1 MQAVHKMASR
11 LLMASTI
18 RTSGLQVAGAE
29 VSLIGW
35 LGGQA
40 LDQLPLED
48 TREQTASVSGVIP

>member
-35 LGGQA
+35 LSRRA
-40 LDQLPLED
+40 LNAPRVED
-48 TREQTASVSGVIP
+48 TREQTESVSGVFP

>member
-1 MQAVHKMASR
+1 
-11 LLMASTI
+11 MASTI

-35 LGGQA
+35 LSRRA
-40 LDQLPLED
+40 LNAPRVED